1 VLPGSFDI
9 TSEPLSLDAVLA
21 AVASPTCGAVV
32 AFLGVVRETSD
43 DDRRVSGLEY
53 DVYPAMA
60 LREMRAIGAQAV
72 ERFGAVRL
80 AIVHRVGRLAIG
92 EASVA
97 IAAAAPH
104 RADAFDACEF
114 AIDELKKRV
123 PIWKR
128 EHYTDGGGR
137 WLENAAAREK

>member
-1 VLPGSFDI
+1 M
-9 TSEPLSLDAVLA
+9 LA
-21 AVASPTCGAVV
+21 AVASPACGAVV

-53 DVYPAMA
+53 DAYPAMA
-60 LREMRAIGAQAV
+60 LSEMRAIGAEAV

-137 WLENAAAREK
+137 WLENAAAREG